1 MVQGIV
7 DQSASR
13 KRLKCQGVFMC
24 TPLWRGT
31 MAYRFLAFALVFNT
45 VVCSVLGGL
54 LLGLQGSTRN
64 WNILE
69 VSLATFILETF
80 RPME

>member
-1 MVQGIV
+1 
-7 DQSASR
+7 
-13 KRLKCQGVFMC
+13 MC
-24 TPLWRGT
+24 TPLWHGT
-31 MAYRFLAFALVFNT
+31 MAVYRFLAFALVFNT